1 MHRLRDSI
9 ATSYFSL
16 DTRSL
21 ALFRMVFASVL
32 LVDLYLRSRVLDA
45 FYTNEGLIPN
55 HTLLWAPLTRH
66 MFSLFFSASHHNEA
80 LALMLLCAV
89 AFSCLLIGY
98 RTRLAQ
104 IVSWVCL
111 VSLDAR
117 IVLLENG
124 GDVVMNVLCLW
135 TLFLP
140 LGERFSIDSLLRSLR
155 SRKEHIPA
163 LLNDRAAYAAKP
175 ARVYSL
181 ACCALLMQLTV
192 IYFFNVV
199 HKSGPTWMDGSAVHY
214 TLHQDRLVKPLGIWM
229 REHLPPP
236 ALRALTWTSVGT
248 EAIGT
253 LAIASP
259 ILTVYTRGLAVVLM
273 PLLHL
278 SFEACL
284 DLGVFSFAMISF
296 FPLLLGPEHWRFLY
310 RKLARR
316 HALRRVYVDIDCGFC
331 MLCARLLS
339 RLDVFGRLRFASNA
353 DVAELPP
360 GVSLE
365 LADTTILVVDISS
378 GRLHQ
383 KSAAFAALLSSLPGG
398 FSIAWPLRVPGMRH
412 VADAVYDRVARKR
425 REFSIWLGYGACGI
439 PLPASTGLAALDASR
454 ASVWWARTQ
463 RVLREAC
470 VALLL
475 VAAVAEVLNANP
487 AVPVRLRFAR
497 PDWLLA
503 LIEYPRTL
511 QAWRMFAPHAP
522 LEDFMIEVDAETL
535 DGRHVDPYNTIASRV
550 HGPRF
555 TGIPPHLN
563 QNQFFTAYSLFIWMP
578 PYAPYLSAM
587 REWILHYHER
597 TGRPQDQIVRFTA
610 YELSDSSPP
619 PGKTQPSNFQ
629 RRVFLSHPP

>member
-9 ATSYFSL
+9 ATTYFSL

-21 ALFRMVFASVL
+21 ALFRVLFASVL
-32 LVDLYLRSRVLDA
+32 LVDLYLRSRVLDV
-45 FYTNEGLIPN
+45 FYTNEGLVPN

-66 MFSLFFSASHHNEA
+66 MFSLFFSASHHNEV
-80 LALMLLCAV
+80 LALMLLCAL
-89 AFSCLLIGY
+89 AFGCLLVGY
-98 RTRLAQ
+98 RTRLAHV
-104 IVSWVCL
+104 VSWICL

-124 GDVVMNVLCLW
+124 GDVVMNLLCLW

-155 SRKEHIPA
+155 AREEHVPA
-163 LLNDRAAYAAKP
+163 QLNERSAFAIKP

-181 ACCALLMQLTV
+181 ACCALLLQLTV

-199 HKSGPTWMDGSAVHY
+199 HKSGPTWIDGSAVHY

-229 REHLPPP
+229 REHLPP
-236 ALRALTWTSVGT
+236 AASQALTWTSVAT

-259 ILTVYTRGLAVVLM
+259 IFTVYTRALAIVVM

-278 SFEACL
+278 SFELCL
-284 DLGVFSFAMISF
+284 DLGVFSFAMMSF
-296 FPLLLGPEHWRFLY
+296 FPLLLAPEHWTFLY
-310 RKLARR
+310 RQLSRR

-353 DVAELPP
+353 DVEQLPP
-360 GVSLE
+360 DVSVE

-383 KSAAFAALLSSLPGG
+383 RAGAFAALLSSLPGG
-398 FSIAWPLRVPGMRH
+398 FLRS
-412 VADAVYDRVARKR
+412 VANAVYDHVARNR
-425 REFSIWLGYGACGI
+425 RELSIWLGYGACGV
-439 PLPASTGLAALDASR
+439 PSSPAAAGLAELDASQ
-454 ASVWWARTQ
+454 ASIWWARA
-463 RVLREAC
+463 RRALREAC
-470 VALLL
+470 IALLL
-475 VAAVAEVLNANP
+475 VAAGAEVLNANP
-487 AVPVRLRFAR
+487 AVPERLRFAR

-503 LIEYPRTL
+503 LVEYPRTL

-522 LEDFMIEVDAETL
+522 LEDFMIEVDAETQ
-535 DGRHVDPYNTIASRV
+535 DGRHIDPYNAIASRV
-550 HGPRF
+550 HGPGYR
-555 TGIPPHLN
+555 GIPPHLH

-578 PYAPYLSAM
+578 PYAPYLTAM

-597 TGRPQDQIVRFTA
+597 TGRPRDQIVRFRA
-610 YELSDSSPP
+610 YELSDSSPA
-619 PGKTQPSNFQ
+619 PGKQSQPDNFQ
-629 RRVFLSHPP
+629 RRLFLSYPP